1 MVNWGFREYWFLKL
15 FPFPNLDNL
24 LNSEKLYEI
33 FFSPPT
39 QWPKFMSCGV
49 NDQPKM
55 MSLPQTMFLSSLEKI
70 VWAVFEVIRG
80 GGESH
85 FFRKK
90 CRSPLVADIDVLW
103 GERPSENDIPTP
115 TIIPSNLKK
124 IVWAIFEV
132 IKGGGVPFFSK
143 KIGARYW
150 QILMSGG
157 ENDHPKIMSLPQTM
171 FLSSLEKIV
180 WAVFEVIRGGPIFS
194 KKQIKKIGAP
204 YWPILMSCGE
214 NNTQKWCPYPKL

>member
-1 MVNWGFREYWFLKL
+1 MRKSTKAIFTL
-15 FPFPNLDNL
+15 F
-24 LNSEKLYEI
+24 YTGRGRV
-33 FFSPPT
+33 PT
-39 QWPKFMSCGV
+39 
-49 NDQPKM
+49 
-55 MSLPQTMFLSSLEKI
+55 
-70 VWAVFEVIRG
+70 
-80 GGESH
+80 
-85 FFRKK
+85 
-90 CRSPLVADIDVLW
+90 
-103 GERPSENDIPTP
+103 ENDIPTP

-180 WAVFEVIRGGPIFS
+180 WAVFEVIRGVPFFRKNKLKNRRPLLADINVLWWEQHPKMMS
-194 KKQIKKIGAP
+194 LPQTVIPSSLRKIVWAFF
-204 YWPILMSCGE
+204 
-214 NNTQKWCPYPKL
+214 